1 MYSPFNGNNFAFSQ
15 SYNPFFFNPYSMPK
29 ISQIPFINPFINN
42 FNPFTNYQAPFIN
55 NFYTNPIPSNFYNQQ
70 NFGNLRTND
79 FGPSFDN
86 AGFRNLQNVFARK
99 WKIKSKY
106 KINDLL
112 LNNYYNLTII
122 YLNINI
128 FFYKY

>member
-1 MYSPFNGNNFAFSQ
+1 MLPPTPQNLFINNNPFQNQWNIPMYSPFNGNNFAFSQ

-99 WKIKSKY
+99 
-106 KINDLL
+106 
-112 LNNYYNLTII
+112 
-122 YLNINI
+122 
-128 FFYKY
+128 